1 MELVGS
7 CQEKRYTK
15 IRMSKFVACFIAVVL
30 CLFVT
35 RNTLASGISLGV
47 ASMILLNESGA
58 IDGAIVCNNEGN
70 NELCYKDSD
79 PNVAGIITFSPAAIF
94 DTDSS
99 RSGEVPLVT
108 TGKAYVLVSTENGI
122 INIGDYV
129 TTSSKHKGIG
139 VKALKSGYVV
149 GTALTSYENND
160 VNKYG
165 RIMVSLGVKPA
176 LLNTSA
182 SNNLFDLMKQGLES
196 AFMTPLSALRYVVA
210 ALLII
215 ASVLYSFF
223 NFANIAKKGVEAV
236 GRNPMA
242 SKAINLSVLM
252 NILFSLALV
261 GCGLAISYLVMTL

>member
-1 MELVGS
+1 MDLAKKNDILSSMFKSLVLLLMFLLRV
-7 CQEKRYTK
+7 C
-15 IRMSKFVACFIAVVL
+15 FVDGVI
-30 CLFVT
+30 
-35 RNTLASGISLGV
+35 ASGTSLGV
-47 ASMILLNESGA
+47 ASMVPLGDIEA
-58 IDGAIVCNNEGN
+58 VDGAMVCNNEGK
-70 NELCYKDSD
+70 NELCQKDSD
-79 PNVAGIITFSPAAIF
+79 PNIAGVITFSPAAIF

-108 TGKAYVLVSTENGI
+108 TGKAYVLVSTENGTI
-122 INIGDYV
+122 KIGDYI

-139 VKALKSGYVV
+139 TKAIKSGYVV

-165 RIMVSLGVKPA
+165 RIMVSIGVKPA
-176 LLNTSA
+176 LLSNSA

-210 ALLII
+210 ASLIVV
-215 ASVLYSFF
+215 SVLYAFY
-223 NFANIAKKGVEAV
+223 NFANVAKKGVEAI

-252 NILFSLALV
+252 NILYSLALV
-261 GCGLAISYLVMTL
+261 GCGLGISYLVMTL